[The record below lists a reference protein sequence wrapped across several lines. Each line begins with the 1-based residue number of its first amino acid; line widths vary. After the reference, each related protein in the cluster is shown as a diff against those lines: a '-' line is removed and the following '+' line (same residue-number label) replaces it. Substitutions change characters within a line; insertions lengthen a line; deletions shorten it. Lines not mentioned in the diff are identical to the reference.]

1 MTTALELGLELNNKC
16 LAYHGPLLYEAKIL
30 KIHEP
35 NSDVIKL
42 PNDETE
48 PIDEDPKFIDELKE
62 QLCFFVHYRGWKA
75 SWDEWINQDRILPLN
90 EQNLLKQK
98 DLKIAIARKAKEER
112 DAKKIKKEKSE
123 SPATANGSS
132 TSSNSS
138 NSHSNTHTK
147 IETNGK
153 VKKPTEKKNG
163 KSSDSKNS
171 NGKSKSNNNSANGH
185 GPNGSHANDND
196 SKKKKLLETVES
208 EDSFL
213 KRPEITLQI
222 PTELKSLLVDDW
234 ELITKNKK
242 LVNLPSAINVE
253 KILFDYEEIYFKDLH
268 KGSVDYDNGLEI
280 FQGLKLYFNRS
291 LGSILL
297 YQLERKQLKDLTQE
311 FSSKLPSELYGVEHL
326 LRLIVSLPG
335 LMAQT
340 SMDHQSISTI
350 RSFLEKF
357 LKYLN
362 VNSEK
367 YFIKDYENTSPAYEA
382 LSRR

>member
-1 MTTALELGLELNNKC
+1 MTTASELGLELNNKC

-35 NSDVIKL
+35 NSDEIKL
-42 PNDETE
+42 PNNETE
-48 PIDEDPKFIDELKE
+48 SINEDPKFTDELKD

-75 SWDEWINQDRILPLN
+75 SWDEWINQNRILPLN

-98 DLKIAIARKAKEER
+98 ELKIAIARAAKEEKE
-112 DAKKIKKEKSE
+112 AKKIKKEKSE
-123 SPATANGSS
+123 SPAASS
-132 TSSNSS
+132 SFN
-138 NSHSNTHTK
+138 NSHSNTHNK

-153 VKKPTEKKNG
+153 VKKPSDKKNG

-185 GPNGSHANDND
+185 GPNGNHANDND

-297 YQLERKQLKDLTQE
+297 YQLERKQLKDLSQE
-311 FSSKLPSELYGVEHL
+311 FSSKLPSELYGAEHL

-357 LKYLN
+357 LRYLN
-362 VNSEK
+362 LNSEK

>member
-1 MTTALELGLELNNKC
+1 M
-16 LAYHGPLLYEAKIL
+16 
-30 KIHEP
+30 
-35 NSDVIKL
+35 
-42 PNDETE
+42 
-48 PIDEDPKFIDELKE
+48 
-62 QLCFFVHYRGWKA
+62 
-75 SWDEWINQDRILPLN
+75 
-90 EQNLLKQK
+90 
-98 DLKIAIARKAKEER
+98 
-112 DAKKIKKEKSE
+112 
-123 SPATANGSS
+123 
-132 TSSNSS
+132 
-138 NSHSNTHTK
+138 
-147 IETNGK
+147 
-153 VKKPTEKKNG
+153 
-163 KSSDSKNS
+163 
-171 NGKSKSNNNSANGH
+171 
-185 GPNGSHANDND
+185 
-196 SKKKKLLETVES
+196 LETVES

-297 YQLERKQLKDLTQE
+297 YQLERKQLKDLSQE
-311 FSSKLPSELYGVEHL
+311 FSSKLPSELYGAEHL

-362 VNSEK
+362 LNSEK